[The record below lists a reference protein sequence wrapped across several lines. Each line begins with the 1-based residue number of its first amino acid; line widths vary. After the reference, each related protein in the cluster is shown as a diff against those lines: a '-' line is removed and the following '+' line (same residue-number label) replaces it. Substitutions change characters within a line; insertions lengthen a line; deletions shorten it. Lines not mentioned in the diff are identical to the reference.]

1 MARGL
6 SDGSFRMV
14 APRLQPLP
22 APAVRAGLHRLDV
35 RANLLDSGWSM
46 GISGT
51 VKQ

>member
-1 MARGL
+1 MPHGQ
-6 SDGSFRMV
+6 SDGGCTMIGT
-14 APRLQPLP
+14 APTSPAALTGYPL
-22 APAVRAGLHRLDV
+22 RLDV